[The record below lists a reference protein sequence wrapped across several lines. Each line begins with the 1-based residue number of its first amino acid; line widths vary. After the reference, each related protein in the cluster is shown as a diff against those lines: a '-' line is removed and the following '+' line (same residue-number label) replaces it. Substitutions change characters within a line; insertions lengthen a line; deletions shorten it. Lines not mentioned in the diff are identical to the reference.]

1 VYYHS
6 FDELQGSKQ
15 SIVVDNRAHQ
25 QALSSAINWRRK
37 SSGALAWRAP
47 DIVTV
52 DNVIDYSFA
61 LHSLDSKSEL
71 RDCFLLSKEQERAV
85 WAGVVSRDGSEHLR
99 APEIIAQLL
108 QHAWQLKN
116 VWQIRNSDE
125 TARRPPD
132 VDAFLRWSEDFAR
145 ALKKIGAID
154 RATFFSKHMSK
165 HPDFTAQG
173 FRRPSPTLRS
183 WLNQDKF
190 LCTADERLDTSNFV
204 PHVYDSFEDELHEA
218 MFWAK
223 RVWERDRDSR
233 VVVGIDSLS
242 SHMDEVHRCGADVF
256 GQIWDSPEMPY
267 FSKYRDI
274 LGGYP
279 AIRIAFLV
287 LGIRSRCKWDTVSE
301 LIRHPLLKG
310 FDEERHQR
318 SVFDARLR
326 DENRYELDLPLIINR
341 LEQSGDCLYLLEF
354 FRSVEAALL
363 TSPRVSSLSYWISH
377 FNKILR
383 AVGVIGLRDKT
394 SSRNS
399 LEVHWSRVCDQV
411 TSLDAVMEFVTRG
424 EALSILKRHVEQTTV
439 FAGEK
444 STGIFIMPAD
454 DAFIVDP
461 THLWVAHASSKS
473 FVSERA
479 GTPFLPIAS
488 QRLIGIP
495 GLNPA
500 SDKMH
505 VESIISMLTA
515 LGRERHVSYSKFE
528 GDERVSFSP
537 FFPRLADVESE
548 KIQRFTVSDWNQP
561 AAKLQEYSDF
571 IGPALDSTQPLVGG
585 VSVFYDQAVCP
596 FKAFAVHRLSAI
608 PVFEPIRGINY
619 REKGVIVH
627 QVMNAFWRGLKTS
640 STLQKFSSEEKL
652 EYVKQIVHG
661 ELKKDR
667 FATSIE
673 TELFKIEIDRLI
685 ELIQAWTDFEL
696 TLESFRV
703 LSQEEKVSVNIFGVP
718 VKIKPDRIDQLES
731 GDIRIVDYKTGVC
744 SRSDWVGPRLSAPQL
759 PIYTIFHPLF
769 SATSIAFA
777 HVNILKPRWIEVPA
791 SDSPAEDW
799 NDWTN
804 HWEQDIKILAEE
816 IVSGIA
822 TPEIGEGDV
831 CAYCDQ
837 GASSLIEVATDDLE
851 SKAIL

>member
-1 VYYHS
+1 MYYHS
-6 FDELQGSKQ
+6 FDELEGSKQ
-15 SIVVDNRAHQ
+15 SILVDNRAHQ
-25 QALSSAINWRRK
+25 QALSSAINWCRK
-37 SSGALAWRAP
+37 SSGVLAWRTP
-47 DIVTV
+47 DIITF
-52 DNVIDYSFA
+52 DNAIDYSFA
-61 LHSLDSKSEL
+61 SDSLDPKSEL
-71 RDCFLLSKEQERAV
+71 RDCFLLSREQERAV
-85 WAGVVSRDGSEHLR
+85 WTGVVSREGSEYLR
-99 APEIIAQLL
+99 APEIIAQLV
-108 QHAWQLKN
+108 QHAWQLQN
-116 VWQIRNSDE
+116 VWQVGNSDE
-125 TARRPPD
+125 TMRRPPD
-132 VDAFLRWSEDFAR
+132 VDAFLRWSEDFCQ

-154 RATFFSKHMSK
+154 RATFFSKHMTK
-165 HPDFTAQG
+165 NLNFIAQG

-190 LCTADERLDTSNFV
+190 LLTVDDRLDTSNFV

-223 RVWERDRDSR
+223 GIWERDRDSR
-233 VVVGIDSLS
+233 VVVGIDSFS
-242 SHMDEVHRCGADVF
+242 SHIAEIHRCGADVF
-256 GQIWDSPEMPY
+256 GQISGSPEMPY
-267 FSKYRDI
+267 FAKYRDI
-274 LGGYP
+274 LGDYP
-279 AIRIAFLV
+279 AIQIVLLV
-287 LGIRSRCKWDTVSE
+287 LGIRPRCKWDAISE

-363 TSPRVSSLSYWISH
+363 SSPRVSSLSYWVSH

-383 AVGVIGLRDKT
+383 SVGVIGLRDKT

-411 TSLDAVMEFVTRG
+411 MSLDAVMEFVTRG

-461 THLWVAHASSKS
+461 THLWVANASSKS

-479 GTPFLPIAS
+479 GTPFLPINS
-488 QRLIGIP
+488 QRLLSIP
-495 GLNPA
+495 GLNPV
-500 SDKMH
+500 SDKKH
-505 VESIISMLTA
+505 VESVISMLTA
-515 LGRERHVSYSKFE
+515 LGTERHVSYSKFE

-537 FFPRLADVESE
+537 FFPRLAKVESE
-548 KIQRFTVSDWNQP
+548 KIQRFTVPSWHQP

-571 IGPALDSTQPLVGG
+571 IGPVLDPTQPLVGG
-585 VSVFYDQAVCP
+585 VAVFYDQAVCP
-596 FKAFAVHRLSAI
+596 FKAFAVHRLGAT
-608 PVFEPIRGINY
+608 PVFEPIRGINN

-627 QVMNAFWRGLKTS
+627 QLMNTFWRGLKTS
-640 STLQKFSSEEKL
+640 SALQKFSSEEKL

-661 ELKKDR
+661 EIKKDY

-673 TELFKIEIDRLI
+673 TELFKIEIDRAI

-696 TLESFRV
+696 TLPPFRV
-703 LSQEEKVSVNIFGVP
+703 ISQEEKVSVNIFGVP

-731 GDIRIVDYKTGVC
+731 GDIRIVDYKTGAC

-759 PIYTIFHPLF
+759 PMYAIFHPLF

-777 HVNILKPRWIEVPA
+777 HVNTVKPRWIEVPA

-799 NDWTN
+799 DKWISR
-804 HWEQDIKILAEE
+804 WEQDIKILAEE
-816 IVSGIA
+816 ILGGIA
-822 TPEIGEGDV
+822 VPEINERDA
-831 CAYCDQ
+831 CAYCEQ
-837 GASSLIEVATDDLE
+837 GASSLVEVATDKLE
-851 SKAIL
+851 SKAAP

>member
-279 AIRIAFLV
+279 AIQIAFLV

-383 AVGVIGLRDKT
+383 SVGVIGLRDKT

-439 FAGEK
+439 
-444 STGIFIMPAD
+444 
-454 DAFIVDP
+454 
-461 THLWVAHASSKS
+461 
-473 FVSERA
+473 
-479 GTPFLPIAS
+479 
-488 QRLIGIP
+488 
-495 GLNPA
+495 
-500 SDKMH
+500 
-505 VESIISMLTA
+505 
-515 LGRERHVSYSKFE
+515 
-528 GDERVSFSP
+528 
-537 FFPRLADVESE
+537 
-548 KIQRFTVSDWNQP
+548 
-561 AAKLQEYSDF
+561 
-571 IGPALDSTQPLVGG
+571 
-585 VSVFYDQAVCP
+585 
-596 FKAFAVHRLSAI
+596 
-608 PVFEPIRGINY
+608 
-619 REKGVIVH
+619 
-627 QVMNAFWRGLKTS
+627 
-640 STLQKFSSEEKL
+640 
-652 EYVKQIVHG
+652 
-661 ELKKDR
+661 
-667 FATSIE
+667 
-673 TELFKIEIDRLI
+673 
-685 ELIQAWTDFEL
+685 
-696 TLESFRV
+696 
-703 LSQEEKVSVNIFGVP
+703 
-718 VKIKPDRIDQLES
+718 
-731 GDIRIVDYKTGVC
+731 
-744 SRSDWVGPRLSAPQL
+744 
-759 PIYTIFHPLF
+759 
-769 SATSIAFA
+769 
-777 HVNILKPRWIEVPA
+777 
-791 SDSPAEDW
+791 
-799 NDWTN
+799 
-804 HWEQDIKILAEE
+804 
-816 IVSGIA
+816 
-822 TPEIGEGDV
+822 
-831 CAYCDQ
+831 
-837 GASSLIEVATDDLE
+837 
-851 SKAIL
+851 